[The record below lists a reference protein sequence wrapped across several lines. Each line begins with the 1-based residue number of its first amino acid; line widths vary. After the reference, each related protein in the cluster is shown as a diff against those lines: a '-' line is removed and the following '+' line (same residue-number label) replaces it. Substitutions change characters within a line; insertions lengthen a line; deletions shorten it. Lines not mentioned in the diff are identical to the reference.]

1 MQLDQNMDRRGQTQ
15 YLTSHA
21 CSSMQICDTLP
32 PIVPAMEVQGTMTTL
47 KPHDKY

>member
-1 MQLDQNMDRRGQTQ
+1 MDRRGQTH

-32 PIVPAMEVQGTMTTL
+32 PNVPDAEDNTL
-47 KPHDKY
+47 TSC